1 MSTEKAGGHVHT
13 IAEVGDVRIRRR
25 HSDGFKDKVVA
36 ACRRPGVS
44 IAAVALAHGL
54 NANLLRRWVHE
65 REGVAAK
72 SRFPALPGPPVSDS
86 TPSFVPVALSK
97 PSPRA
102 GDIQVEL
109 WRNDLKVSVTWPAS
123 SSAEC
128 AAWLRELMR

>member
-1 MSTEKAGGHVHT
+1 VHT

-25 HSDGFKDKVVA
+25 RHSDEFKEKVVA

-72 SRFPALPGPPVSDS
+72 PRLPALQGPRVSDS
-86 TPSFVPVALSK
+86 PPSFVPLALTK
-97 PSPRA
+97 PSVRT

-109 WRNDLKVSVTWPAS
+109 WRNELKVSVTWPAS
-123 SSAEC
+123 ASAEC

>member
-1 MSTEKAGGHVHT
+1 MHT
-13 IAEVGDVRIRRR
+13 IAEVGAGRIRRRR
-25 HSDGFKDKVVA
+25 HSDAFKDKVVT

-72 SRFPALPGPPVSDS
+72 PRLPALAGPPVSES
-86 TPSFVPVALSK
+86 TQSFVPLTLSK
-97 PSPRA
+97 PSPRT
-102 GDIQVEL
+102 GDIEVEL

-123 SSAEC
+123 ASAEC

>member
-1 MSTEKAGGHVHT
+1 
-13 IAEVGDVRIRRR
+13 
-25 HSDGFKDKVVA
+25 VVA
-36 ACRRPGVS
+36 ACQGPGVS

-65 REGVAAK
+65 REGAAAK
-72 SRFPALPGPPVSDS
+72 SRLPALEGKPGADS
-86 TPSFVPVALSK
+86 TPSFVPLTLSK
-97 PSPRA
+97 PSTRP

-123 SSAEC
+123 ASTEC